1 MKLIFRYRYLLLR
14 RLLQISLLFLFFGG
28 NAFGWNVLKGNFSS
42 ARLFSTI
49 PLSDPYAVVQ
59 IMATGFMVATDA
71 LIGAAI
77 ILLLYGLVFGRMFCS
92 WVCPMNM
99 ITDSAI
105 FINKKLQLNNHYIL
119 PRNIRYGILILGIIL
134 SFFLST
140 PAFEAISPVSTLH
153 RGIIFGMGGGWAII
167 AVVFL
172 FDLALLRNGWCGHLC
187 PIGASY
193 ALIGKFALIKIRHD
207 SEKCTDCGK
216 CFEVCPEHQ
225 VLNIINIKSGI
236 ISSSECTNCSRCIE
250 VCDDKALKIS
260 LGNSMIRKK

>member
-1 MKLIFRYRYLLLR
+1 MKLIFRYRYLLFR
-14 RLLQISLLFLFFGG
+14 RVLQIGLLLLFFGG

-42 ARLFSTI
+42 ALLFSAI

-59 IMATGFMVATDA
+59 IMATGFIVATDA

-77 ILLLYGLVFGRMFCS
+77 ILILYGFVFGRMFCA

-105 FINKKLQLNNHYIL
+105 FINKKLQMNNNVKL
-119 PRNIRYGILILGIIL
+119 SRKIRYGILILGIIL
-134 SFFLST
+134 SFFLAT

-167 AVVFL
+167 AAIFL

-193 ALIGKFALIKIRHD
+193 SLIGKFALIKIRHD
-207 SEKCTDCGK
+207 SEKCTDCGR
-216 CFEVCPEHQ
+216 CFEVCPESH
-225 VLNIINIKSGI
+225 VLDIINIKPGI
-236 ISSSECTNCSRCIE
+236 ISSSECTNCSRCVE
-250 VCDDKALKIS
+250 VCDELALKIS
-260 LGNSMIRKK
+260 LRNPFFRKK